1 MGQLLA
7 SSPGSHLPLGQELE
21 VPEEDELLL
30 ELVLEPLLELAP
42 LLLELVPLLLE
53 LVPLLLELAPLLLEP
68 PPASEPP
75 CGT

>member
-1 MGQLLA
+1 
-7 SSPGSHLPLGQELE
+7 LGQELE

-53 LVPLLLELAPLLLEP
+53 LAPLLLEP